1 MIFAGSFCWHIINRW
16 NSGVTGH
23 LNDWIKTLQTIGI
36 IIKTLLDLSLII
48 IFGLS
53 NRKIWN
59 FLNTQKQLRGN
70 ELTMALK
77 GTLAMLAW
85 VGDTAVLTVALWWS
99 YKPEVNPKE
108 TVDAAIIFA

>member
-1 MIFAGSFCWHIINRW
+1 
-16 NSGVTGH
+16 
-23 LNDWIKTLQTIGI
+23 
-36 IIKTLLDLSLII
+36 
-48 IFGLS
+48 
-53 NRKIWN
+53 
-59 FLNTQKQLRGN
+59 
-70 ELTMALK
+70 MALK